1 MEAKVCWLINICSLT
16 PDVEKGNFNA
26 WGTDKQLTFYHI
38 RDIFRRSYHFSCSSD
53 NCPSKDTD
61 ISACIDVVND
71 MILHAPSNTDYLSL
85 ATSIQE
91 WEQGSSH
98 NALESCKERF
108 QQQPNHSDFI
118 SEVDRGEE
126 VTWCSG
132 WRNAAGMKFVN
143 TPPFLIFD
151 ISSSYREN
159 IKSLDLIPVEASI
172 YGDNY
177 RLGGATSF
185 VPSTAHYVGY
195 IFLNNEFLF
204 HDGLPPEKT
213 VLRKYRSKLIDGDV
227 SLLIYFPL
235 DGFDSSHDKLNNNKS
250 PSSSTTKRNINVDI
264 KGEQEIS
271 DHLLAAAIF
280 DLENE
285 NAYKKP
291 VGKSYRR
298 IKRDDP
304 VVIQTP
310 NTHIKIKQCPPCLNN
325 SSPPS
330 SLSSSNDD
338 EIDVKPLIDFID
350 EKRDFIMALISD
362 SSYSSEFHLRSE
374 RIMAL
379 KYCKSLSVF
388 EACGKEE
395 YEIISTRMKA
405 YIGSSFLPPP

>member
-1 MEAKVCWLINICSLT
+1 MV
-16 PDVEKGNFNA
+16 
-26 WGTDKQLTFYHI
+26 
-38 RDIFRRSYHFSCSSD
+38 
-53 NCPSKDTD
+53 
-61 ISACIDVVND
+61 
-71 MILHAPSNTDYLSL
+71 
-85 ATSIQE
+85 
-91 WEQGSSH
+91 
-98 NALESCKERF
+98 SCKERF

-118 SEVDRGEE
+118 SEIDRGEE
-126 VTWCSG
+126 ETRCSG

-159 IKSLDLIPVEASI
+159 IKSLDLIPVEVSI

-185 VPSTAHYVGY
+185 VPSRAHYIGY
-195 IFLNNEFLF
+195 IFFNNEFLF
-204 HDGLPPEKT
+204 YDGLPPEKP

-271 DHLLAAAIF
+271 DHLLATAIF

-285 NAYKKP
+285 NAYKKH
-291 VGKSYRR
+291 VEKSYRR

-310 NTHIKIKQCPPCLNN
+310 NTHIKIKQCPP
-325 SSPPS
+325 
-330 SLSSSNDD
+330 
-338 EIDVKPLIDFID
+338 
-350 EKRDFIMALISD
+350 
-362 SSYSSEFHLRSE
+362 
-374 RIMAL
+374 
-379 KYCKSLSVF
+379 
-388 EACGKEE
+388 
-395 YEIISTRMKA
+395 
-405 YIGSSFLPPP
+405 LPE